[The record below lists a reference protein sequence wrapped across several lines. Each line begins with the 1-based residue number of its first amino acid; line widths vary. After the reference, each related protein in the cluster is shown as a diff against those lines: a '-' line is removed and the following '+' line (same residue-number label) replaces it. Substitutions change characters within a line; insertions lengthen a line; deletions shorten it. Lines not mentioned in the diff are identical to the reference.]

1 MTLRIVLADDHRLI
15 REGLRALLARE
26 SDMEVVGLA
35 EDGAT
40 ALRLVRQ
47 LQPDILVTDLAMPG
61 LNGIEAIRRLRAGH
75 EAVRIVCVSMHVDQR
90 SVVSA
95 IDAGAS
101 GYVPKDASG
110 EELAQAVRHVASGQ
124 IHLSPALM
132 SAVIDEVRWRRHPS
146 SSARQGTPAKP
157 TLTSREREVVQLFS
171 EDLSSQAI
179 ADRLHLSVKTIATHR
194 EHVVRKLGVRGVAG
208 LTRYAMRE
216 GLCTLEAPSIQ
227 VSQPEADDIG
237 VPL

>member
-26 SDMEVVGLA
+26 NDMEVVGLA
-35 EDGAT
+35 EDGTA

-61 LNGIEAIRRLRAGH
+61 LNGVEAIRRMRASH

-110 EELAQAVRHVASGQ
+110 EELVQAVRHVASGQ
-124 IHLSPALM
+124 IHLSPTLM
-132 SAVIDEVRWRRHPS
+132 GAVIDEVRWQRRASLHAKANKRQQPS
-146 SSARQGTPAKP
+146 
-157 TLTSREREVVQLFS
+157 LTSREREVVQLYS
-171 EDLSSQAI
+171 EDLGSQEI
-179 ADRLHLSVKTIATHR
+179 ANRLHLSVKTVATHR
-194 EHVVRKLGVRGVAG
+194 EHITRKLGVKGIAG
-208 LTRYAMRE
+208 ITRYALKQ
-216 GLCTLEAPSIQ
+216 GLCALDAPEAPHASTG
-227 VSQPEADDIG
+227 EMAD
-237 VPL
+237 